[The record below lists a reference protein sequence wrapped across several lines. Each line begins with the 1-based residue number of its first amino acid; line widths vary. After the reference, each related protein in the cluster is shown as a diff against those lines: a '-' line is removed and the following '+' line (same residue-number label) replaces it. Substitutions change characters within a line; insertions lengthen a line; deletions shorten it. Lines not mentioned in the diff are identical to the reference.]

1 MKKIIGLIS
10 IIAITLLMSITALAG
25 SIPED
30 LLHSDDAQIFFAE
43 VVNEYQP
50 NGDKPYIEVLPVKVI
65 KGDVNVGKD
74 RVIVYYNPNTVGDF
88 KVKEGNVY
96 LFTYFDENNPTDIFE
111 VTSYDTS
118 TLKLKNVEGDMWERF
133 NDYLNEGAY
142 EMAEKERSGIGKQ
155 ISFMEFLH
163 EGPPLSSLEVKK
175 VTLRYQDELHE
186 VDVDEFEKVAKEI
199 TIANAKNSILYEAGK
214 EGAYKTVLYIE
225 LLDENEQL
233 VSHAAVSR
241 FGEVDRYGLMMSR
254 LMEKDYEM
262 KTEDLQKLY
271 SLFPDDVQKNIIV
284 PEVIPVSDDPLEV
297 PAIPEKNYAPWLYG
311 GAATIFVIAFII
323 GFAIKRKRG

>member
-1 MKKIIGLIS
+1 MRKIISFIGIV
-10 IIAITLLMSITALAG
+10 AIMLSMTLTAFAG

-43 VVNEYQP
+43 VVYYHP
-50 NGDKPYIEVLPVKVI
+50 NKDKPDIELSPVKVI
-65 KGDVNVGKD
+65 KGDVKTGVKLT
-74 RVIVYYNPNTVGDF
+74 YYNPNTIGDF
-88 KVKEGNVY
+88 EVKEGNVY

-271 SLFPDDVQKNIIV
+271 SLFPADVQKNIV
-284 PEVIPVSDDPLEV
+284 APEGIPSSEEPLEL
-297 PAIPEKNYAPWLYG
+297 PDMTQKNYTPWLYG
-311 GAATIFVIAFII
+311 GTAAIFVIAFVI
-323 GFAIKRKRG
+323 GFAVKTKGASK